1 MKHPYL
7 TTRADST
14 SYYFRRKVPL
24 KLRAFFE
31 KTEIWLSLETP
42 RLNEAITR
50 LPMPPSNSNASSPR
64 RGTRPTRSESTGCRM
79 VCVPRATTNS
89 PLPPDRLPRWL
100 LPAGRCPG
108 AGLLEQYR
116 AHALARE
123 REYRVA
129 LLAKDIP
136 TAEGEPDE
144 EVLADARQRLA
155 DEGYDTAAHLAL
167 LRQEMEQLK
176 HAHAGEDYT
185 DLREQVEE
193 LPTFEHTWRPAA
205 SDSFRRLLAEFATPR
220 THSSVASSTDSLVF
234 HGARR

>member
-79 VCVPRATTNS
+79 VCVPRATTS
-89 PLPPDRLPRWL
+89 PTPTARPPASPAAPRWPTSRCRGCSSSIARTPS
-100 LPAGRCPG
+100 PANGSTASRCLRRTFQPPKANSTRKPG
-108 AGLLEQYR
+108 P
-116 AHALARE
+116 
-123 REYRVA
+123 
-129 LLAKDIP
+129 LLAS
-136 TAEGEPDE
+136 A
-144 EVLADARQRLA
+144 
-155 DEGYDTAAHLAL
+155 
-167 LRQEMEQLK
+167 
-176 HAHAGEDYT
+176 
-185 DLREQVEE
+185 
-193 LPTFEHTWRPAA
+193 WRTRAM
-205 SDSFRRLLAEFATPR
+205 TPQ
-220 THSSVASSTDSLVF
+220 STSPCS
-234 HGARR
+234 GRKWNS